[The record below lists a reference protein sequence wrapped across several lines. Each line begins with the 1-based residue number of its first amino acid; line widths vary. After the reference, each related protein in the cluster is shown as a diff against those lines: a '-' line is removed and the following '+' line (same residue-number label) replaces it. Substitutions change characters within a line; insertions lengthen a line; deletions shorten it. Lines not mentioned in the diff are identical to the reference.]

1 MTVRVLHGDCRQ
13 VLATLPAQ
21 SVQCV
26 VTSPPYFNLR
36 SYGIGAENG
45 EIGCEA
51 SPDAYVDHL
60 VEVFRLVHR
69 VLRDDGLCFIN
80 LGDSYAGS
88 AVASAP
94 RVGIVP
100 GEGGKLQGRNRN
112 GLGAVS
118 GYKSKDLLGIPWRVA
133 FALQADGWWLRS
145 AIVWQKPNPLPESVT
160 DRPTSSYEMVFMLA
174 KAERYYYNAAAIA
187 EPSIYPDDDRKA
199 RSSAGNKRMPT
210 DMVAGIRPGS
220 ATYATRNARNVWT
233 IATTPTRFAH
243 FATMPPELAERC
255 ILAGSRP
262 CDTVLD
268 PFAGA
273 GTTLLCADR
282 LQRDAIGIELNPVY
296 ATMIRNRITQDCP
309 LFAEVA
315 D

>member
-1 MTVRVLHGDCRQ
+1 
-13 VLATLPAQ
+13 
-21 SVQCV
+21 
-26 VTSPPYFNLR
+26 
-36 SYGIGAENG
+36 
-45 EIGCEA
+45 
-51 SPDAYVDHL
+51 
-60 VEVFRLVHR
+60 
-69 VLRDDGLCFIN
+69 
-80 LGDSYAGS
+80 
-88 AVASAP
+88 
-94 RVGIVP
+94 
-100 GEGGKLQGRNRN
+100 
-112 GLGAVS
+112 VS